1 MLGKPDVN
9 RRQAAER
16 DELAAQTVRA
26 RAVAI
31 PLLACAIIAMLGA
44 LWGGLLRIG
53 WPWPVVAPSL
63 ARDHGPL
70 LIGGFLGTLISL
82 ERAIAL
88 RATWSFAAPLCSAA
102 GALLLLAGLPAWA
115 GALLLTLGSGGLVVI
130 AAALLRRQAALFHG
144 LLVLG
149 AALWLGGNLRW
160 LGGATIPQVVPWW
173 QGFLVVTIVAER
185 LELSRLI
192 RTSRWQRAS
201 YLAAIGALL
210 AGVIT
215 TVVAPDAG
223 ARLFGLGLLGLA
235 LWLWRYD
242 IARRTVR
249 KAGLT
254 RFIAVALLTGYA
266 WLGIGGILAL
276 AFGSV
281 SGGTRY
287 DAFVHALLVG
297 FVIGMIFA
305 HAPIIFPAILRVSIA
320 YSPALYLPV
329 ILLQLSL
336 ALRLL
341 GDLLTLATLRQ
352 VGGLL
357 NAVTLLAFLGNTLRL
372 ALRGGRAGARPHDK
386 NAPHPEQELGPA

>member
-1 MLGKPDVN
+1 MSRMPGLGK
-9 RRQAAER
+9 RQAAER

-210 AGVIT
+210 AGVAT

-281 SGGTRY
+281 SGGTHY

-372 ALRGGRAGARPHDK
+372 ALRGGRAGARPRDK
-386 NAPHPEQELGPA
+386 NAPHPERELGPA